1 MPAPMIQ
8 GTRSTVGG
16 WTGTHALLGICL
28 FNILYMFVPN
38 LFPAS
43 PVFQAYF
50 YYKHFFVPEGRD
62 SGQLVYALILAC

>member
-50 YYKHFFVPEGRD
+50 YYKHFLCQREEIPVSLFM
-62 SGQLVYALILAC
+62 L